1 MPDNDGFE
9 DWPPIGS
16 IPINT
21 KQVRYM
27 AQMTLRD
34 YFAGQALVGLLTNP
48 VLVGNGERR
57 KAEIAE
63 DAFMIADTMME
74 TSNAH

>member
-1 MPDNDGFE
+1 MHDEFE

-27 AQMTLRD
+27 AHMTLRD

-48 VLVGNGERR
+48 VLGKGELRIS
-57 KAEIAE
+57 AAAAVVE
-63 DAFMIADTMME
+63 DAFMIADIMME